1 MFTYEADSRF
11 VNRKPITRDILD
23 LTLRALLRSWLNED
37 VACLYSWHSF
47 RIGLACAL
55 KAAGAPDPIILALCR
70 WRSKESIPTYGRIN
84 HEMSCGWLD
93 AAASQDISSIQ
104 TPNIGSIPS
113 VLPPETYNYLAAA
126 LALERNLTPEEIRG
140 LTGLLPQL
148 DDDDF
153 MRDLASAPIVG
164 GAESEDDA

>member
-1 MFTYEADSRF
+1 
-11 VNRKPITRDILD
+11 
-23 LTLRALLRSWLNED
+23 
-37 VACLYSWHSF
+37 
-47 RIGLACAL
+47 
-55 KAAGAPDPIILALCR
+55 
-70 WRSKESIPTYGRIN
+70 
-84 HEMSCGWLD
+84 MSCGWLD

>member
-1 MFTYEADSRF
+1 M
-11 VNRKPITRDILD
+11 
-23 LTLRALLRSWLNED
+23 
-37 VACLYSWHSF
+37 
-47 RIGLACAL
+47 
-55 KAAGAPDPIILALCR
+55 
-70 WRSKESIPTYGRIN
+70 
-84 HEMSCGWLD
+84 
-93 AAASQDISSIQ
+93 
-104 TPNIGSIPS
+104 
-113 VLPPETYNYLAAA
+113 LPPETYNYLAAA